1 MLDHRFI
8 KRLMSNHFTAE
19 KYSLG
24 QEGVDHKGKRE
35 RDSHQHQLS
44 KVEKHITCQINWM
57 RFLFR
62 LMDKFASMSEERST
76 SVVKFI
82 ILRQLA
88 VQNYNLKQH
97 LEMG

>member
-1 MLDHRFI
+1 
-8 KRLMSNHFTAE
+8 
-19 KYSLG
+19 
-24 QEGVDHKGKRE
+24 
-35 RDSHQHQLS
+35 
-44 KVEKHITCQINWM
+44 M

-62 LMDKFASMSEERST
+62 LMDKFGSMNEDRST
-76 SVVKFI
+76 SVVKFV